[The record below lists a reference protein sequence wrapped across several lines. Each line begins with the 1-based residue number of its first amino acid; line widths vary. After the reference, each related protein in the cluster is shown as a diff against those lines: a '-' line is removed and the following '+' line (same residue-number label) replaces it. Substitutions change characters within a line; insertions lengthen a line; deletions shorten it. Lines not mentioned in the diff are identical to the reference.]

1 MSSELRFFLLSVA
14 LIILCMEIFCL
25 AGSGSGSAYA
35 LWGNESGG
43 ANALWGTGSS
53 ESLSATFPRGPFV
66 LSFALFFLLISFIKS
81 IFELFVSSR
90 AASFLSLLP
99 AALLVL
105 LLHRT
110 VSLPFLAPAIASAA
124 VLRLLSGLLIRRD
137 RVIRQELQS
146 QRDPLNQRNLLL
158 RQNLILHVLTFL
170 LDITA
175 LFLYLSQNIL
185 TGQNITDKL
194 LFISLTVLTLSALQ
208 QILIEREGAAFP
220 LQYFALMGVLL
231 LLLPM
236 KPEPINW
243 KPVINAGARA
253 VRKVVDLA
261 DGATYFLSSAF
272 DGGTYTA
279 GYSSLGE
286 TGGAIAESGR
296 TELILHTSD
305 KPYFTYTDAE
315 SSTKMQVRRT
325 LYLVGGR
332 GADTLQLV
340 RFLRF
345 LHASGVDHA
354 HAAVFSRLSQIR
366 VEYAYLD
373 TADEIA
379 PAGSFLLFSEEKGGG
394 VGAHS
399 NDGDSEKSTAPA
411 RHRKGYTIDAQY
423 LDIDYGSPYLIRL
436 IKAAGKSSAKGA
448 PLSNAGKSSA
458 QGNNPSNESTSSL
471 QMDLTYE
478 EACDYA
484 RELYGIELGDILT
497 QEEFE
502 ESADERLEMSRYT
515 DVSGA
520 GGKLKELAEELAG
533 GDWDDYDKC
542 RRIEAYLRQYS
553 YDVRADGASG
563 PKSDMRTSEGLADL
577 ADRFLFE
584 TGAGYCVHYTASM
597 VMLLRLAG
605 IPARAVSGYRYVFPF
620 EKQDSYAVAGS
631 CAHVWPEAYLE
642 SVGWVPFEPTA
653 AYRTTADNTWHK
665 EAPSTGAD
673 SASAT
678 ASGLYDEY
686 GGYGSFGEFGEF
698 AGEGASIPA
707 AALAGENDDDSEA
720 MPMHPV
726 EQFMRIAGPVVLS
739 ILVLLVLLFA
749 GSRLIVLVRYRLASP
764 EKKLIMDVEM
774 IRKCLR
780 RQAPDGFV
788 DRGILSDY
796 ISLVPEDLIDDVQS
810 VFHTYYRIIYGNQNS
825 SGNQVSVTP
834 QENELARRVAE
845 RLS

>member
-1 MSSELRFFLLSVA
+1 M
-14 LIILCMEIFCL
+14 
-25 AGSGSGSAYA
+25 
-35 LWGNESGG
+35 
-43 ANALWGTGSS
+43 
-53 ESLSATFPRGPFV
+53 
-66 LSFALFFLLISFIKS
+66 
-81 IFELFVSSR
+81 
-90 AASFLSLLP
+90 
-99 AALLVL
+99 
-105 LLHRT
+105 
-110 VSLPFLAPAIASAA
+110 
-124 VLRLLSGLLIRRD
+124 
-137 RVIRQELQS
+137 
-146 QRDPLNQRNLLL
+146 
-158 RQNLILHVLTFL
+158 
-170 LDITA
+170 
-175 LFLYLSQNIL
+175 
-185 TGQNITDKL
+185 
-194 LFISLTVLTLSALQ
+194 
-208 QILIEREGAAFP
+208 
-220 LQYFALMGVLL
+220 
-231 LLLPM
+231 
-236 KPEPINW
+236 
-243 KPVINAGARA
+243 
-253 VRKVVDLA
+253 
-261 DGATYFLSSAF
+261 
-272 DGGTYTA
+272 
-279 GYSSLGE
+279 
-286 TGGAIAESGR
+286 
-296 TELILHTSD
+296 
-305 KPYFTYTDAE
+305 
-315 SSTKMQVRRT
+315 
-325 LYLVGGR
+325 
-332 GADTLQLV
+332 
-340 RFLRF
+340 
-345 LHASGVDHA
+345 
-354 HAAVFSRLSQIR
+354 
-366 VEYAYLD
+366 
-373 TADEIA
+373 DEIA
-379 PAGSFLLFSEEKGGG
+379 PAGSFLLFSEEKGGS
-394 VGAHS
+394 VGANS
-399 NDGDSEKSTAPA
+399 NASDSEKSTAPA

-436 IKAAGKSSAKGA
+436 IKAAGKSSA
-448 PLSNAGKSSA
+448 

-471 QMDLTYE
+471 QTDLSYE

-484 RELYGIELGDILT
+484 KELYGIELGDILT

-502 ESADERLEMSRYT
+502 ESADERLEMSLYT

-739 ILVLLVLLFA
+739 ILVLLVLFFA

-810 VFHTYYRIIYGNQNS
+810 VFHTYYRVIYGNQDTS
-825 SGNQVSVTP
+825 DGQASVTP

-845 RLS
+845 CLS